1 MLNEAYQGPQG
12 EENWRKPFSEA
23 EMKAARRALRDEDGI
38 LREVL
43 ALVKKLARALPFA
56 EDALTAYA
64 CVRDPATPLRVRLIL
79 MGALAYFVMPID
91 AIPDYIPFLGYTDDA
106 AVLGAAIAAVKN
118 AMTPEHREKAREM
131 LDDV

>member
-1 MLNEAYQGPQG
+1 MLNEAFEGSQG
-12 EENWRKPFSEA
+12 EESWRKPFSEA

-56 EDALTAYA
+56 EDALAAYH
-64 CVRDPATPLRVRLIL
+64 CVRDPVTPVRVRLIL
-79 MGALAYFVMPID
+79 MGALAYFVMPVD
-91 AIPDYIPFLGYTDDA
+91 ALPDYIPLLGYTDDA

-118 AMTPEHREKAREM
+118 AMLPEHRAKAREM
-131 LDDV
+131 LDEA